1 MAKKPITREQ
11 TYRDALAIS
20 GIDWATVKVACYSF
34 PEENKVQIFHFAL
47 MKARVNYIL
56 FDGVETSAYVLMEK
70 DDNTSP
76 QKIAEIVGKLGG
88 NERTP
93 NLY

>member
-1 MAKKPITREQ
+1 MANKAITREQ
-11 TYRDALAIS
+11 KYKDALAIS
-20 GIDWATVKVACYSF
+20 GIEWATVKVAGYSF

-47 MKARVNYIL
+47 MAARVNYIL
-56 FDGVETSAYVLMEK
+56 FDGVEASAYILLEK

-76 QKIAEIVGKLGG
+76 QKIAQIAGELGG
-88 NERTP
+88 KERTP